1 MPVVSNIKLKLLGVA
16 MLNFCIRAVCLLTAS
31 LMATHALSQ
40 DMRGWSD
47 KTVCRLLLSKP
58 DELAYLEEV
67 TSRGLGCG
75 SAQKNVSKPLL
86 PFKYI
91 QGVSEDQ
98 WDLIERMGDP
108 QNCRERVRSIGI
120 KGKSITVTPDT
131 FVTSE
136 KGTIKVG
143 SMQRTFLSY
152 DTIIFSKGIYKIDY
166 PIQVIGNTMIGE
178 EGVIID
184 ASLSKI
190 GIVIN
195 NGGVVSNVEV
205 INAGD
210 NGVKLFTNS
219 VLHNSRIGNTGV
231 FNPTSRDGSGVKL
244 STHNTHNVCIVSV
257 ESYNGYNETSN
268 SGPGSVTAKGG
279 NADGFKVS
287 FGSHN
292 VTLIDA
298 HGHHNSDDGFDFW
311 KAGTGMDIT
320 NKDIAFSIY
329 YSSSVRNGKHPTRSN
344 GDGAGFKFGSSDN
357 RNKPNKDRGQ
367 RLIHGSAAC
376 HNKLSGF
383 DRNKSPLKVQSS
395 NLDSVGNKKNYISV
409 YNSFSTKDPFRLRCS
424 MFPSR

>member
-16 MLNFCIRAVCLLTAS
+16 MLNFCIRVVCLLTAS
-31 LMATHALSQ
+31 FMATHALSQ

-108 QNCRERVRSIGI
+108 QNCRERISSIGI
-120 KGKSITVTPDT
+120 KGTSITVTPDT
-131 FVTSE
+131 FP
-136 KGTIKVG
+136 TIKRLREKMF
-143 SMQRTFLSY
+143 STY
-152 DTIIFSKGIYKIDY
+152 DTVILSKGIYKIVN
-166 PIQVIGNTMIGE
+166 PIYIKASAMIGE
-178 EGVIID
+178 EGVVID

-190 GIVIN
+190 GIVIS
-195 NGGVVSNVEV
+195 NGGIVSNVEV
-205 INAGD
+205 INAGN
-210 NGVKLFTNS
+210 NGVKLLSNS

-231 FNPTSRDGSGVKL
+231 FNPLSRDGTGVKL
-244 STHNTHNVCIVSV
+244 GKVVDALGTHNVCIVSV

-268 SGPGSVTAKGG
+268 SGPVSVTAKGG
-279 NADGFKVS
+279 NADGFKV
-287 FGSHN
+287 GYATYN

-311 KAGTGMDIT
+311 KAGTGMNIKNEDV
-320 NKDIAFSIY
+320 AFRIY
-329 YSSSVRNGKHPTRSN
+329 YSSAVGNGKHPTRSN
-344 GDGAGFKFGSSDN
+344 GDGSGFKFGSSTN
-357 RNKPNKDRGQ
+357 RNKPYIDRGQ

-383 DRNKSPLKVQSS
+383 DRNKSPLKVKGS

-409 YNSFSTKDPFRLRCS
+409 HNSFSTEDPFRLRCS